1 MKSIQENQKKAIE
14 DRVGAYVKAYLNADA
29 KGLQESFFKEAVLYS
44 AEKDR
49 LDSLPLG
56 DWLPSIESRK
66 KNGDLRSGSSEI
78 MSLDITEHAATVKLR
93 LRLAAMEFTDYLTLI
108 ELQGNWR
115 IIAKT
120 YAVHILDKKNEASL
134 VPQHE
139 VS

>member
-49 LDSLPLG
+49 LDSLPFG
-56 DWLPSIESRK
+56 EWLPSIETRK
-66 KNGDLRSGSSEI
+66 KKGDLRSGSSEI
-78 MSLDITEHAATVKLR
+78 LSLDITEHAASVKLR

-108 ELQGNWR
+108 ELQQDWK

-120 YAVHILDKKNEASL
+120 YTVHVPDQKSEASL
-134 VPQHE
+134 VAQQE